1 MHTRSGCAVGQNGA
15 AILASGMA
23 HCRRMIGGAMA
34 MHRNASEIA
43 RSIAQLR
50 TEHAE
55 LDARLADLRAR
66 AETDDW
72 RYLDEVWDDLVD
84 DLESH
89 FVYEEEVILPELRRT
104 RADGPDLATKL
115 CTQHEAL
122 RSDLGLIGVQIQLH
136 AVRLST
142 IDGLLTRLRE
152 HAALESRVL
161 YPWAS
166 EQTALAAHHAQ
177 SAR

>member
-1 MHTRSGCAVGQNGA
+1 
-15 AILASGMA
+15 
-23 HCRRMIGGAMA
+23 MA

-43 RSIAQLR
+43 RSVAHLR
-50 TEHAE
+50 AEHVA
-55 LDARLADLRAR
+55 LDARFADLRAR

-84 DLESH
+84 DLEAH
-89 FVYEEEVILPELRRT
+89 FLYEEEVILPELRSTRT
-104 RADGPDLATKL
+104 DGPELATKL
-115 CTQHEAL
+115 CAQHEAL

-152 HAALESRVL
+152 HAALENRVL

-166 EQTALAAHHAQ
+166 EQSALASREAQ